1 MSRRVV
7 YTRGG
12 SPADVLTVI
21 EEPEPTAPQTGHV
34 LVRVTACPVHP
45 GDLQAVEA
53 YRGSSGQ
60 PVPAGVEATGVV
72 EAVGPGTP
80 VAPGVE
86 PGARVTVFPHPGAWS
101 QWIVAASRAV
111 VAVPAGVSDEVAAQM
126 LVNPITAVMLR
137 REAEAHTSIGYDGV
151 LLQTAAGSSVGRL
164 LTAVCQAH
172 DISLVNVV
180 RSERGATELRH
191 RFPDVPVVTT
201 EQAGWTDDVRG
212 AVDGRP
218 LSVALDPIGGKLAE
232 SLVDLLAPGGTLIC
246 YGQMASEPITLPA
259 STLLHKSLTL
269 RGKTVGHWMSDTS
282 LDRQAS
288 DVAAAKLIAM
298 AAADQF
304 DVAGTYGLGDLA
316 AAVEH
321 AQRPGKVGTVLIRPW

>member
-1 MSRRVV
+1 M
-7 YTRGG
+7 
-12 SPADVLTVI
+12 
-21 EEPEPTAPQTGHV
+21 
-34 LVRVTACPVHP
+34 LVRTTAFPVHP

-53 YRGSSGQ
+53 YPGNGEES
-60 PVPAGVEATGVV
+60 VPAGVEATGVV
-72 EAVGPGTP
+72 EAIGPGTP

-101 QWIVAASRAV
+101 QWIMAAARAV

-137 REAEAHTSIGYDGV
+137 REAEAHASIGYDGV

-164 LTAVCQAH
+164 LTAVSLAH

-180 RSERGATELRH
+180 RSERGAAELRD
-191 RFPDVPVVTT
+191 RFPDVPVVAT
-201 EQAGWTDDVRG
+201 EDAGWSDEVRRVVG
-212 AVDGRP
+212 GRP
-218 LSVALDPIGGKLAE
+218 LGVALDPIGGTLAE
-232 SLVDLLAPGGTLIC
+232 SLLDLLTPGGTLIC
-246 YGQMASEPITLPA
+246 YGQTAAEPISLPA

-269 RGKTVGHWMSDTS
+269 RGMTVGRWVSDSS

-298 AAADQF
+298 AAKEQF
-304 DVAGTYGLGDLA
+304 DVAGAYGLDDLA
-316 AAVEH
+316 EAVQH
-321 AQRPGKVGTVLIRPW
+321 AQRPGKVGTVLIRPWD

>member
-1 MSRRVV
+1 M
-7 YTRGG
+7 
-12 SPADVLTVI
+12 
-21 EEPEPTAPQTGHV
+21 
-34 LVRVTACPVHP
+34 LVRTTAFPVHP

-53 YRGSSGQ
+53 YPGNGEES
-60 PVPAGVEATGVV
+60 VPAGVEATGVV
-72 EAVGPGTP
+72 EAIGPGTP

-101 QWIVAASRAV
+101 QWIMAAARAV

-137 REAEAHTSIGYDGV
+137 REAEAHASIGYDGV

-164 LTAVCQAH
+164 LTAVSLAH

-180 RSERGATELRH
+180 RSERGAAELRD
-191 RFPDVPVVTT
+191 RFPDVPVVAT
-201 EQAGWTDDVRG
+201 EDAGWSDEVRRVVG
-212 AVDGRP
+212 GRP
-218 LSVALDPIGGKLAE
+218 LGVALDPIGGTLAE
-232 SLVDLLAPGGTLIC
+232 SLLDLLTPGGTLIC
-246 YGQMASEPITLPA
+246 YGQTAPEPISLPA

-269 RGKTVGHWMSDTS
+269 RGMTVGRWMSDTS

-298 AAADQF
+298 AAKEQF
-304 DVAGTYGLGDLA
+304 DVAGAYGLDDLA
-316 AAVEH
+316 EAVQH
-321 AQRPGKVGTVLIRPW
+321 AQRPGKVGTVLIRPWD

>member
-12 SPADVLTVI
+12 APADVLTVI
-21 EEPEPTAPQTGHV
+21 EEPEPAAPGTGQV
-34 LVRVTACPVHP
+34 LVRATAFPVHP

-53 YRGSSGQ
+53 YPGNGGQ

-72 EAVGPGTP
+72 EAIGPGTP

-101 QWIVAASRAV
+101 QWITAAARAV
-111 VAVPAGVSDEVAAQM
+111 VAVPAGVPDEVAAQM

-137 REAEAHTSIGYDGV
+137 REAEAHASIGYDGV

-164 LTAVCQAH
+164 LTAVSQAH

-180 RSERGATELRH
+180 RSERGAAELRH
-191 RFPDVPVVTT
+191 RFPDVPVVAT
-201 EQAGWTDDVRG
+201 EHAGWADDVRS
-212 AVDGRP
+212 AVGDRP

-232 SLVDLLAPGGTLIC
+232 SLVDLLTPGGTLVC
-246 YGQMASEPITLPA
+246 YGQMAAEPISLPA

-269 RGKTVGHWMSDTS
+269 RGRSIGHWMSDTP
-282 LDRQAS
+282 LDRQVS
-288 DVAAAKLIAM
+288 DVAAAKMIATT
-298 AAADQF
+298 AKDQF
-304 DVAGTYGLGDLA
+304 DVAATYGLEDLA
-316 AAVEH
+316 EAVDH